1 MTKKKRGQ
9 PDSTAHPHDGLV
21 KYAFSKRI
29 HAKGLLQA
37 ILPRAVSAAIAWS
50 SLKLDKDSFIDADL
64 RKHYADLLFSM
75 RVRGVELR
83 VYVLLEH
90 QRGVEKLMM
99 LRLLVYM
106 TRVWERLVRDD
117 PRRATIPAIVP
128 VLLHNSKSGW
138 SAETSFEKI
147 VALPEHLRDELLP
160 RTPRFEADLVDL
172 SHAQATVIADEWL
185 TAFGRLVLWALS
197 VAGDDARFLAEIG
210 QMKDAIAGALA
221 ADGGYEALGVLLRY
235 VSVTHERLGTQRF
248 EKALTAAAGKDEEK
262 VIMNLLEQFRL
273 EGEQRGERKGRV
285 EGRVEG
291 RAKML
296 LEQLSAKF
304 GPVPAQATARVMGA
318 DEATLG
324 RWSLRL
330 LTETTLAAV
339 LDSAKAKPVRKAAP
353 GGKHARASRA

>member
-1 MTKKKRGQ
+1 MWG
-9 PDSTAHPHDGLV
+9 
-21 KYAFSKRI
+21 
-29 HAKGLLQA
+29 
-37 ILPRAVSAAIAWS
+37 
-50 SLKLDKDSFIDADL
+50 SLELDKDSFIDPDL

-75 RVRGVELR
+75 RVRGVEIR

-90 QRGVEKLMM
+90 QRGVEKRMM

-117 PRRATIPAIVP
+117 PGGATIPVIFP

-147 VALPEHLRDELLP
+147 VALPEHLREELLP
-160 RTPRFEADLVDL
+160 HTPRFEAALVDL
-172 SHAQATVIADEWL
+172 SPARATAIADDWL

-221 ADGGYEALGVLLRY
+221 APDGYEALSTLLRY
-235 VSVTHERLGTQRF
+235 ISLTHERLGTKRV
-248 EKALTAAAGKDEEK
+248 EKALTAVVGKDEQR
-262 VIMNLLEQFRL
+262 VIMSMLEMF
-273 EGEQRGERKGRV
+273 EEKGRV
-285 EGRVEG
+285 KGRVEG

-296 LEQLSAKF
+296 LDQLSAKF
-304 GPVPAQATARVMGA
+304 GPTPAEAKARVMDA
-318 DEATLG
+318 DEATLR

-330 LTETTLAAV
+330 LTEDTLASV
-339 LDSAKAKPVRKAAP
+339 LDSAKPKPARKATP

>member
-1 MTKKKRGQ
+1 MTTKKRGQ
-9 PDSTAHPHDGLV
+9 PDLTAHPHDGLV
-21 KYAFSKRI
+21 KYAFSRRI
-29 HAKGLLQA
+29 HARGLLQA
-37 ILPRAVSAAIAWS
+37 ILPRAIAAAITWS
-50 SLKLDKDSFIDADL
+50 RLKVDKDSFIDADL
-64 RKHYADLLFSM
+64 RKHYADLLFSV
-75 RVRGVELR
+75 RIRGVEVR

-90 QRGVEKLMM
+90 QRSVDKLMM

-138 SAETSFEKI
+138 STGTSFENV
-147 VALPEHLRDELLP
+147 VAFPEHLRAELLP

-172 SHAQATVIADEWL
+172 SPARATVIADEWL
-185 TAFGRLVLWALS
+185 TAFGKLVLWALS

-210 QMKDAIAGALA
+210 RMKDAISEALT

-235 VSVTHERLGTQRF
+235 VSVTHERLGTRRF

-273 EGEQRGERKGRV
+273 EGRV

-296 LEQLSAKF
+296 LEQLAAKF
-304 GPVPAQATARVMGA
+304 GPVPAAVTARVMDA

-330 LTETTLAAV
+330 LTETSLAAV
-339 LDSAKAKPVRKAAP
+339 LDRPKAKPPKKTVP
-353 GGKHARASRA
+353 GGKPARASRA